1 MDRHQA
7 RRADAVLALAC
18 GLSGDALDYG
28 CGWGDLT
35 ARLAP
40 QFRSIV
46 GVDVDPARVAFA
58 AAEYAPIPFAT
69 CRPDGLDLADQS
81 VDVVVSTVVL
91 HFVADPDAYLAECR
105 RVLRPGGYLVIMIPN
120 PDSMWMVG
128 RRLLGRRGL
137 RTGWGGTMLSEF
149 PPVLARHGFGVEA
162 QRGFYDPPFDRVR
175 TAGDVA
181 LSVMN
186 AVGHTA
192 GLARHVSY
200 AGFRA
205 RLAP

>member
-7 RRADAVLALAC
+7 RRTEAVLWLAQGLGGDAV
-18 GLSGDALDYG
+18 DYG

-40 QFRSIV
+40 QFQRVV

-58 AAEYAPIPFAT
+58 AAEHAPVAFAT
-69 CRPDGLDLADQS
+69 CREDGLDLADRS

-91 HFVADPDAYLAECR
+91 HFVPDADAYLAECR
-105 RVLRPGGYLVIMIPN
+105 RILRPGGHLVIMIPN

-137 RTGWGGTMLSEF
+137 RTGWGGTTLPEF
-149 PPVLARHGFGVEA
+149 PLVLARHGFQVEA
-162 QRGFYDPPFDRVR
+162 TRGFYDPPFDRLR
-175 TAGDVA
+175 TAGDLA
-181 LSVMN
+181 LSLMN
-186 AVGHTA
+186 AVGHAA
-192 GLARHVSY
+192 GLARHASY
-200 AGFRA
+200 VGFRA
-205 RLAP
+205 RLTA